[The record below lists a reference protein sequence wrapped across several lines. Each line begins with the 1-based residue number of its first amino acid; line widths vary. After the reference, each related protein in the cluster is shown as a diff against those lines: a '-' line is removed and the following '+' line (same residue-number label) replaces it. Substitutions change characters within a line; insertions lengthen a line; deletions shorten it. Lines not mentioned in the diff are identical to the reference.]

1 LQLSKTRHRLL
12 PVIIATC
19 EFEVR
24 VMVVG
29 CHPWQIVLETPISK
43 RNRVRWIKQYSAC
56 LASPKS
62 ESNSSTVGKKT
73 DQNPCTSD
81 RDSRLLIMTFLG
93 SAGALQCY
101 QLLFHPIHNCSCSFL
116 SWYWG
121 LNSDFMLCTHSTNT
135 FCVGFF
141 RDRISQAI
149 SWGLDLNCEPLD
161 LSLPSS

>member
-1 LQLSKTRHRLL
+1 ML
-12 PVIIATC
+12 PLANSS
-19 EFEVR
+19 
-24 VMVVG
+24 G
-29 CHPWQIVLETPISK
+29 DPISK